1 MSTYLYGI
9 TFADHPAEVGN
20 LRGVGSSP
28 APARVLPAGD
38 ELSAVVGDVEG
49 ELRAKRRDLLAHQE
63 ILQALCDRGPTLP
76 MRFGIVADDDTA
88 VREEIAAKSEVYR
101 AVLHRVSGH
110 VEMNVKVSHRE
121 EAVLGQILAGDEE
134 IRNLAAS
141 LREDAGR
148 GEAEQ
153 VRFGELVAGRLE
165 QREAEDADAILGY
178 LLPLASEHSP
188 GPQVEGCF
196 FNCSFLVPKEKMTE
210 FQDAVRKLTA
220 LVEEVADVRAQ
231 GPLPPYS
238 FTEDQ

>member
-9 TFADHPAEVGN
+9 TFADHPAEVGG

-28 APARVLPAGD
+28 APARVVRAGD
-38 ELSAVVGDVEG
+38 KLSAVVGDVEG
-49 ELRAKRRDLLAHQE
+49 ELRAKRRDLVAHQE
-63 ILQALCDRGPTLP
+63 ILQALCEEGPTLP

-88 VREEIAAKSEVYR
+88 VAEEIAAKADVYT
-101 AVLHRVSGH
+101 AALQRVRGH
-110 VEMNVKVSHRE
+110 VEMNVKVAHRE
-121 EAVLGQILAGDEE
+121 EAVLGQILADDEE
-134 IRNLAAS
+134 IRTLAAS

-165 QREAEDADAILGY
+165 ERESEDADAVLRY
-178 LLPLASEHSP
+178 LLPLASEHEP
-188 GPQVEGCF
+188 GPRVDGCF
-196 FNCSFLVPKEKMTE
+196 FNCSFLVPHEKTEE
-210 FQDAVRKLTA
+210 FQDAVQRLAT
-220 LVEEVADVRAQ
+220 LVEEVAEVRAQ